1 MAYFKDA
8 KECEEIL
15 GGFFKMMFERYA
27 DKDEQAMRMIDALRE
42 KGLIIAFYW
51 KDPDLSLTLSAVDDN
66 FGVFI
71 NDDSITPVAA
81 FTLTADAAHEF
92 WHGKIKLARALTT
105 KQIIAKGPIPKILKL
120 LPIIEPLY
128 EEYPK
133 YLEKIGRKDLVLT
146 S

>member
-1 MAYFKDA
+1 MPYFKDA

-15 GGFFKMMFERYA
+15 GGFFKMMFERYK
-27 DKDEQAMRMIDALRE
+27 DKDEQATKIIEALKD
-42 KGLIIAFYW
+42 KGLIIKFIW
-51 KDPDLSLTLSAVDDN
+51 KDPEITVTLSSTDDK

-71 NDDSITPVAA
+71 NDNSIEPVAT
-81 FTLTADAAHEF
+81 FSLTADTAHEF
-92 WHGKIKLARALTT
+92 WHGKIKLAKALTT
-105 KQIIAKGPIPKILKL
+105 KQIVAKGPIPKILKL

-133 YLEKIGRKDLVLT
+133 YLEKIGRKDLILK